1 MEKTLKRW
9 WPLFVLPT
17 MAAFA
22 IGFLWPF
29 LVGLYLSFCRF
40 TTISN
45 ASFVGLQNYAR
56 ACADA
61 SSRFTHALWFTA
73 LFALLSTV
81 LINAAGL
88 ALALLLVKGLKG
100 TRLFR
105 TVFFMPNLIGGIVL
119 GWLWQVLLN
128 GLLARRGVTL
138 VYNEWYGFWGLQLIM
153 LWQQAGYMMIIYISG
168 LNAIPDTLSEAA
180 AMDGANGWQLLTRVR
195 LPMLMPSITIC
206 TFLTLTNGFKLFDQN
221 LALTAGMP
229 GGRSELL
236 ALNIY
241 NTFYGRTGWEG
252 AGQAKAAVF
261 CVIVVALAWL
271 QMRLTHT
278 REVQQ

>member
-56 ACADA
+56 ALADA

-261 CVIVVALAWL
+261 WVIVVALAWL

>member
-56 ACADA
+56 ALADA

-138 VYNEWYGFWGLQLIM
+138 VYNEWYGFWGLHLIM

>member
-56 ACADA
+56 ALADA